1 MSTAERI
8 QNIKKELSDL
18 DDYLKLCFNDDF
30 GGYIIPQQISEM
42 IINLMNELERLTSE
56 GQTE

>member
-1 MSTAERI
+1 MSNAERI
-8 QNIKKELSDL
+8 QNIKNELSAI
-18 DDYLKLCFNDDF
+18 DDYLKLCFNEDF

-42 IINLMNELERLTSE
+42 IINLMNELDRLTAE

>member
-30 GGYIIPQQISEM
+30 GGYIIPQQISEK
-42 IINLMNELERLTSE
+42 IINLMNELDRLTAE